1 MGKTTNIKVQPK
13 RVATLLKRIINN
25 NCEEGFKWFEDV
37 GNEMPTVFDI
47 ITAIDILENSPIK
60 ELNVL
65 NE

>member
-13 RVATLLKRIINN
+13 RVAALLKRIINN
-25 NCEEGFKWFEDV
+25 NCEEGFRWFEDV
-37 GNEMPTVFDI
+37 DSEMPTVFDI